1 MTYLNI
7 VKDESCHNQLNTSV
21 WTSATP
27 WAVLFSGFLTKLL
40 EILPTKIIDGQN
52 DGQKIINSHY
62 DLLVGSYCSMIAF
75 L

>member
-1 MTYLNI
+1 MTYLNT
-7 VKDESCHNQLNTSV
+7 VKDESCHNHLSTSIR
-21 WTSATP
+21 TLATP
-27 WAVLFSGFLTKLL
+27 RAVLFSGFLTKLL